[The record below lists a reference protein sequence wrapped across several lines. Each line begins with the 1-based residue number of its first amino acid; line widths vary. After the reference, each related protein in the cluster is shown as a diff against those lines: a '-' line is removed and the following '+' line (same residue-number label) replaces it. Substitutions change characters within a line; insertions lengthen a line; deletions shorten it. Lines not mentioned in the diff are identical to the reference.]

1 MDRKMN
7 ELKELSVIITSHT
20 TPTSPLA
27 LVALNSIEGFG
38 ERLMKAEMQTVF
50 YKVWSEMYDSSLS
63 KTNAQSAE
71 VRLSQRAV
79 ENQIVQLTQ
88 TVLSMRQ
95 EMMATARQNAELQSQ
110 VDVLSRRPAPFVYGP
125 IRPAAELP
133 HRRVLPATF
142 GLRGGM
148 QIFIKTLTGKTI
160 TIDDISGMR
169 IVLEL
174 KQLIRLKLHFIFT
187 QNSDFYLI
195 FGGHRLADHRTLNS
209 YNIVSGS
216 TVWMVMRLRGGM
228 VAGPLCNKQSNPE
241 P

>member
-1 MDRKMN
+1 MWSEGYD
-7 ELKELSVIITSHT
+7 
-20 TPTSPLA
+20 
-27 LVALNSIEGFG
+27 NSIH
-38 ERLMKAEMQTVF
+38 
-50 YKVWSEMYDSSLS
+50 KVI
-63 KTNAQSAE
+63 
-71 VRLSQRAV
+71 V
-79 ENQIVQLTQ
+79 ENAELRVAQRNVATQVTELTQ
-88 TVLSMRQ
+88 TVLSMRH
-95 EMMATARQNAELQSQ
+95 EMLATARQNAELQSQ

-228 VAGPLCNKQSNPE
+228 DAGRQ
-241 P
+241 